1 MKKQSKTLERI
12 SIVENMFSP
21 GLGLFVAK
29 ILKNSSHPA
38 VETVVVDSDDVVSDI
53 KSFRPNVVILDVDS
67 LHYLNSLTIAM
78 TVRGVVSDQ
87 VIIFM
92 SDRANPVL
100 VTEGM
105 VAALWTRAY
114 WIHQPSRNPAT
125 VLPEIVRAFSSTQQL
140 DLSVLESAL
149 SNTVHFGL
157 LSPQQHRVM
166 RLLAMGGSNASIAR
180 ECNLSIKAVERTIA
194 TASKLL
200 EVEPTS
206 VDTNHRVKAALK
218 YLELMLFSDSVQP
231 FLE

>member
-1 MKKQSKTLERI
+1 VKKQSKILERI

-29 ILKNSSHPA
+29 ILKNSNQPS
-38 VETVVVDSDDVVSDI
+38 VETVVVDSDDVVSNMQ
-53 KSFRPNVVILDVDS
+53 SFRPDVVILDVDS
-67 LHYLNSLTIAM
+67 LRYLNSLTIAM

-114 WIHQPSRNPAT
+114 WIYQPSRNPAT
-125 VLPEIVRAFSSTQQL
+125 VFPEIVRAFNGTQQF
-140 DLSVLESAL
+140 DLSVLESAI
-149 SNTVHFGL
+149 SNTTHFGL

-206 VDTNHRVKAALK
+206 VDTNHRVKAAIRYLK
-218 YLELMLFSDSVQP
+218 LMLFSDSVQP